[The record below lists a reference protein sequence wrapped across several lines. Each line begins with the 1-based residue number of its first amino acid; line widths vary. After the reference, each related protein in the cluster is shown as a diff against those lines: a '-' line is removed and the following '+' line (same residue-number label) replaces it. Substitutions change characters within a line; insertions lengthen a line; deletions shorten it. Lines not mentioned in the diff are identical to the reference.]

1 VHVPKLLK
9 PPRLSPQSLSLS
21 RTICSSSFNHH
32 HNTNHVPSKQPANMG
47 NDGGSIPKRRE
58 LVKEAA
64 KALTTAQ
71 IKEAQTEQQEYAWS
85 TDPLTRKPLARP
97 VVSDAAGILYNKDSI
112 IEFLLKDDGDAE
124 KAEMK
129 KIGGVKD
136 SELGTFGDRVKG
148 LKDVVEVK
156 FEIEEKKQQQQG
168 VGETS
173 TNDMGEK
180 WKCPITGERLGVG
193 SKAVYIVPCG
203 HAFAGSVIKEI
214 AEKACLTV
222 CSPPPFIQ
230 REGRTV
236 VRHWS

>member
-1 VHVPKLLK
+1 
-9 PPRLSPQSLSLS
+9 
-21 RTICSSSFNHH
+21 
-32 HNTNHVPSKQPANMG
+32 MG

-156 FEIEEKKQQQQG
+156 FEIEDA
-168 VGETS
+168 ETGAKGS
-173 TNDMGEK
+173 NEK

-203 HAFAGSVIKEI
+203 HAFAGSVMKEI
-214 AEKACLTV
+214 NERTCLTV
-222 CSPPPFIQ
+222 RLITLPAMNKRCKYERLLTRNYSATSHTPKTMSSLSFPPPQPTLHASICA
-230 REGRTV
+230 
-236 VRHWS
+236 

>member
-1 VHVPKLLK
+1 
-9 PPRLSPQSLSLS
+9 
-21 RTICSSSFNHH
+21 
-32 HNTNHVPSKQPANMG
+32 MG

-97 VVSDAAGILYNKDSI
+97 VVSDAAGVLYNKDSI
-112 IEFLLKDDGDAE
+112 IEFLLKEDGHVE

-129 KIGGVKD
+129 KVGGVKD

-156 FEIEEKKQQQQG
+156 FEVEEKMG
-168 VGETS
+168 GEVGAKD
-173 TNDMGEK
+173 TNER
-180 WKCPITGERLGVG
+180 WKCPIKGERLGAG

-203 HAFAGSVIKEI
+203 HAFAGSVVKEVS
-214 AEKACLTV
+214 ERVCLTV
-222 CSPPPFIQ
+222 RCAPTPFAQRLTRRSATKPTPKTTLFRFFLLRPPTLRASIC
-230 REGRTV
+230 V
-236 VRHWS
+236 